1 MSGGGLE
8 QAAQGCLIEVL
19 NMSLTASVM
28 ILAVLAARMF
38 LKRAPRLFSYALWA
52 VVLFRL
58 LCPVSFSAPLSLLGV
73 LQNEAS
79 AEGRMEYIPAD
90 IGYQMEPKVQLP
102 AQSLNQD
109 VDEAVNGVLPP
120 GSPQTSV
127 NPLQIIL
134 YIAVRIWILGMGIL
148 LLYSVVS
155 LVRLKKRL
163 KTAVRERDRI
173 YRLKERCTPFVF
185 GIFHLRIYLP
195 EDLGA
200 QEERYIL
207 LHEEIHIRRRDPLFR
222 ALAWLALCLHWFN
235 PLVWA
240 AFHISGRDME
250 MACDEAVL
258 QKLGLSVKKEYSASL
273 LSFASGQRGFQ
284 GMPLAFGESDTGSR
298 IRNVLR
304 YRKPKKLLSVVGVIL
319 CGVLALWLLANPAD
333 DTQAASSGIAGSL
346 AVSGMDEVQERE
358 NEAQTEIP
366 AELTKEKLSGGQA
379 ADGVYRIYMKSISR
393 SIEGIDLY
401 VVDSWD
407 TDEDGLLP
415 LLPFADSCIYLP
427 IINKGIFGQSRAVSA
442 SCCVAFHSAYVQY
455 ASFKLLA
462 GRRNGLCLTL

>member
-90 IGYQMEPKVQLP
+90 IGYQMEPKIQLP

-148 LLYSVVS
+148 LLYSGVS

-163 KTAVRERDRI
+163 KTAVWERDRI

-185 GIFHLRIYLP
+185 GIFRPRIYLP

-298 IRNVLR
+298 IRNILR
-304 YRKPKKLLSVVGVIL
+304 YRRPKKLLSVVGVIL
-319 CGVLALWLLANPAD
+319 CGTLALWLLANPAD

-346 AVSGMDEVQERE
+346 PVSGMDE
-358 NEAQTEIP
+358 
-366 AELTKEKLSGGQA
+366 ELVRQWLVE
-379 ADGVYRIYMKSISR
+379 
-393 SIEGIDLY
+393 
-401 VVDSWD
+401 
-407 TDEDGLLP
+407 P
-415 LLPFADSCIYLP
+415 
-427 IINKGIFGQSRAVSA
+427 
-442 SCCVAFHSAYVQY
+442 
-455 ASFKLLA
+455 
-462 GRRNGLCLTL
+462 